1 MKALRVC
8 TSLYKLVPAY
18 ELGTVGIPRLTQ
30 DVTCILRQKG
40 KPQLGWV
47 GVWGGFHSKRG
58 GCAARTRQF
67 YVCSQHSAEAIF
79 ELALRQRAPGRRP
92 GPGRLPGPG
101 ASGSE
106 WRRKLGRFSSRKACR
121 ISLRHGP
128 PDFRESHAGSLGLRS
143 CAGNSL
149 VTVV

>member
-1 MKALRVC
+1 MC

-79 ELALRQRAPGRRP
+79 ELALRQTARRP

-106 WRRKLGRFSSRKACR
+106 WRRKLGRFSSRKAGR

-128 PDFRESHAGSLGLRS
+128 PARDFRAGSLRLRS